1 MFKILHI
8 PTVKFLRNYFFDT
21 SLEKDEFDDLSFFYY
36 YFDMEAEP
44 EKIPLLLESP
54 ECVYLYKI
62 DSMFYSH
69 YKDFLYNKY
78 IASGIVID
86 VNDAI
91 TINAFL
97 IMETDDTNG
106 EADSI

>member
-1 MFKILHI
+1 M

-36 YFDMEAEP
+36 YFDTEAEP
-44 EKIPLLLESP
+44 GKIPLLLESP

-62 DSMFYSH
+62 DETFYTQ

-78 IASGIVID
+78 IASGIVIG
-86 VNDAI
+86 VNDTI
-91 TINAFL
+91 TINTFL
-97 IMETDDTNG
+97 IMETEADNG
-106 EADSI
+106 ETDTI

>member
-1 MFKILHI
+1 M

-21 SLEKDEFDDLSFFYY
+21 SLEKDEFEDLSFFYY
-36 YFDMEAEP
+36 YFDTEAEP
-44 EKIPLLLESP
+44 GKIPLLLESP

-62 DSMFYSH
+62 DQMFYSN
-69 YKDFLYNKY
+69 YKDVLYNKY

-91 TINAFL
+91 TLNAFL
-97 IMETDDTNG
+97 IMETETNND

>member
-1 MFKILHI
+1 M

-21 SLEKDEFDDLSFFYY
+21 SLEKDEFEDLSFFYY
-36 YFDMEAEP
+36 YFDSEAEP
-44 EKIPLLLESP
+44 GKIPLLLESH

-62 DSMFYSH
+62 DKMFYSN

-86 VNDAI
+86 VNDI
-91 TINAFL
+91 TTMNTFL
-97 IMETDDTNG
+97 IMEIEADNG

>member
-1 MFKILHI
+1 M

-36 YFDMEAEP
+36 YFDTEAEP
-44 EKIPLLLESP
+44 GKIPLLLESP

-62 DSMFYSH
+62 DQMFYSQ

-78 IASGIVID
+78 IASGIVIN
-86 VNDAI
+86 VNDTI
-91 TINAFL
+91 TMNTFL
-97 IMETDDTNG
+97 IMEREDDNG
-106 EADSI
+106 ETDTI